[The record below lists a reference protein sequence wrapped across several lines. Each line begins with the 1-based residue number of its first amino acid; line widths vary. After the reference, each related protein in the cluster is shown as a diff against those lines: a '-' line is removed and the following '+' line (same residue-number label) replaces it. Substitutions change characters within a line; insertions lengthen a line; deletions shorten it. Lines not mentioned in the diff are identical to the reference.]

1 MLNRDRCRMNQW
13 RSRIRI
19 DFAPA
24 SSLGERTRDG
34 RPSAHRASHAQQPAA
49 CRIVVSRRPYHAERQ
64 HLSRQ
69 LPVSDSRKLRD
80 GRGLTCQGEP
90 TANRHQRQNVIPADL
105 LGLDVRVVPEARE
118 VRNQIIVDFLAW
130 RNIADNEALAR
141 QIGPAKFGLVR
152 QRMLFGQ
159 NDEDPLAPQMFRLT
173 AIPGSRSRHECNV
186 QIQLPD
192 GGDVLGRISIT
203 DFHPDVR
210 MKLPELAQEIEQ
222 KARCERRKYPDLET
236 PLLNPADC
244 RHLGRANVNLAKS
257 TSGASE
263 EFLPATVKRTPAE

>member
-1 MLNRDRCRMNQW
+1 M
-13 RSRIRI
+13 
-19 DFAPA
+19 
-24 SSLGERTRDG
+24 
-34 RPSAHRASHAQQPAA
+34 
-49 CRIVVSRRPYHAERQ
+49 
-64 HLSRQ
+64 
-69 LPVSDSRKLRD
+69 
-80 GRGLTCQGEP
+80 
-90 TANRHQRQNVIPADL
+90 
-105 LGLDVRVVPEARE
+105 VPEARE

-130 RNIADNEALAR
+130 RNIADYEALAR

-210 MKLPELAQEIEQ
+210 MKLPELAQEVEQ
-222 KARCERRKYPDLET
+222 KTRCERRKYPDLET

-244 RHLGRANVNLAKS
+244 RHLARANVNLAKS

-263 EFLPATVKRTPAE
+263 EFLAGDGQADPGRMTQEKRCAKLVLQIADLTADRGFVDGERDSSLAKTSMVRCREEASQLLQADR